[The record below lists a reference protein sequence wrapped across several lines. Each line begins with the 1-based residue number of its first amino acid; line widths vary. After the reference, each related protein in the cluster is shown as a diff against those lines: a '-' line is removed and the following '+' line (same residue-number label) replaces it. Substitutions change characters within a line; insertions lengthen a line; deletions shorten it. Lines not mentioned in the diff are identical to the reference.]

1 MKNIEV
7 EVKYR
12 LIDTG
17 AIRKR
22 LAVAGAE
29 DFGRSF
35 ETNVRYDNADGTIT
49 QEGCLLRLRKD
60 EKIRL
65 THKVPH
71 ADTGKE
77 GFKIHRELEVEV
89 SDFDTMNG
97 ILQALG
103 FKGVQ
108 TYEKWRET
116 FHLKGCEICLDT
128 LPFGEFIEIEGEK
141 ACIDE
146 VAKSLGLTR
155 SGRITTNYLALFEA
169 LRREF
174 ALPFADLTFANFA
187 GRTDDFD
194 RVLARFETEEQ
205 GARER

>member
-12 LIDTG
+12 LIDTC
-17 AIRKR
+17 AVRQR
-22 LAVAGAE
+22 LVVAGAE

-35 ETNVRYDNADGTIT
+35 ESNVRYDSADGIIT
-49 QEGCLLRLRKD
+49 QAGCLLRLRKD

-89 SDFDTMNG
+89 SDFDTMDS
-97 ILQALG
+97 ILNALG
-103 FKGVQ
+103 FVGVQ

-116 FHLKGCEICLDT
+116 FHLNGCEICLDT

-146 VAKSLGLTR
+146 VAESLGLTR
-155 SGRITTNYLALFEA
+155 VGRITANYLALFEA

-174 ALPFADLTFANFA
+174 AFPFTDLTFANFE
-187 GRTDDFD
+187 GRRDDFD
-194 RVLARFETEEQ
+194 RVLARFETDGE
-205 GARER
+205 GAKE